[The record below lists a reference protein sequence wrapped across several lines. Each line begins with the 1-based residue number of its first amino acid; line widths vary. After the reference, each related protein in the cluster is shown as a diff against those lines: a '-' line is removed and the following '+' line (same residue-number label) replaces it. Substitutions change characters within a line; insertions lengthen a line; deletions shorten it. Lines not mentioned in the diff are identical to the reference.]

1 MNITKD
7 QNFILDLSQKAT
19 GQALISN
26 QLDNIIKKWDEF
38 DFVVVPLEENP
49 DKYKL
54 SQVDDI
60 I

>member
-1 MNITKD
+1 MNIIKD